1 MRNMG
6 HAHDDKMR
14 MIDSELAK
22 ALPNIEPGNLYE
34 AASHLLKASGKR
46 IRPLLTLLSCEAV
59 GGNVKDA
66 LNVAIAFELLHIAS
80 LIHDDIL
87 DGDTLRR
94 GKRTVHSVWGT
105 ETAIIAG
112 DLLIGKAVEIATR
125 TDYPRVLN
133 LVAQATVEM
142 CEGEILEMELQRNLR
157 AISEELCLKIIEK
170 KSASLIRVAAESGAI
185 IGGGSEDVVKSI
197 SKYGELMGIAYQIRD
212 DVLNLISTETILKKP
227 VKTDLLAMRPNLVL
241 LHRINCKSSNGI
253 KIVQEMAENFC
264 EKAKLEIR
272 KLELRPESKKAM
284 EALADFACQRLY

>member
-1 MRNMG
+1 MG

-22 ALPNIEPGNLYE
+22 ALPNIEPDNLYE

-125 TDYPRVLN
+125 TDYPKVLN
-133 LVAQATVEM
+133 LVA
-142 CEGEILEMELQRNLR
+142 GDGL
-157 AISEELCLKIIEK
+157 
-170 KSASLIRVAAESGAI
+170 
-185 IGGGSEDVVKSI
+185 
-197 SKYGELMGIAYQIRD
+197 
-212 DVLNLISTETILKKP
+212 
-227 VKTDLLAMRPNLVL
+227 
-241 LHRINCKSSNGI
+241 SN
-253 KIVQEMAENFC
+253 
-264 EKAKLEIR
+264 
-272 KLELRPESKKAM
+272 
-284 EALADFACQRLY
+284 

>member
-22 ALPNIEPGNLYE
+22 ALPNIEPDNLYE

>member
-6 HAHDDKMR
+6 HVHDDKMR

-22 ALPNIEPGNLYE
+22 ALPNIEPDNLYE

-125 TDYPRVLN
+125 TDYPKVLN

-197 SKYGELMGIAYQIRD
+197 SKYGELMGMAYQIRD